1 MSFSKFNHELL
12 ISNKNRVRQSKNQ
25 NKVRLDKGQ
34 MSNSNGKWVMMLN
47 QGAV

>member
-34 MSNSNGKWVMMLN
+34 MSNSNDKWIIAMAN
-47 QGAV
+47 G